1 MTFTLPLGKEE
12 LEAILPHRDPFL
24 MIDEVIELEPGKRA
38 VARKT
43 VRADE
48 WFLAGHFPGRPIMPG
63 VLMVE
68 GLAQTGAVIVL
79 TLEENRGKMVL
90 FGGIDDVRFKRVVEP
105 GDTLEYV
112 CVLEAMR
119 GPIGRGKIKA
129 TVDGKLAVRGTLIF
143 AVEQ

>member
-1 MTFTLPLGKEE
+1 MKFTLPLGRAE
-12 LEAILPHRDPFL
+12 LEEILPHRDPFL

-79 TLEENRGKMVL
+79 TLDENRGKMVL

-112 CVLEAMR
+112 CELETMR

-129 TVDGKLAVRGTLIF
+129 TVGGKLAVRGTLIF

>member
-1 MTFTLPLGKEE
+1 MTLTLPLGKAE

-24 MIDEVIELEPGKRA
+24 LIDEVIELEPGKRA

-48 WFLAGHFPGRPIMPG
+48 WYLAGHFPGRPIMPG

-79 TLEENRGKMVL
+79 TQEEHRGKMVL
-90 FGGIDDVRFKRVVEP
+90 FGGINDIRFKRVVEP

-112 CVLEAMR
+112 CELETMR
-119 GPIGRGKIKA
+119 GPVGRGKIKA
-129 TVDGKLAVRGTLIF
+129 TVDGKLAVRGTLTF
-143 AVEQ
+143 VVEQ

>member
-1 MTFTLPLGKEE
+1 MTFALPLGKAE

-48 WFLAGHFPGRPIMPG
+48 WYLAGHFPGRPIMPG

-79 TLEENRGKMVL
+79 TVEENRGKMVL
-90 FGGIDDVRFKRVVEP
+90 FGGIDDIRFKRVVEP

-112 CVLEAMR
+112 CELELAR
-119 GPIGRGKIKA
+119 GPVGRGKIKA
-129 TVDGKLAVRGTLIF
+129 TVDGQLAVRGTLTF
-143 AVEQ
+143 VVER

>member
-1 MTFTLPLGKEE
+1 MRFELPLGKDEIE
-12 LEAILPHRDPFL
+12 KILPHRDPFL
-24 MIDEVIELEPGKRA
+24 LIDEIVELDPGKRA

-68 GLAQTGAVIVL
+68 GMAQAGAVAAL
-79 TLEENRGKMVL
+79 TTEENEGKMVL
-90 FGGIDDVRFKRVVEP
+90 FGGIDGVRFKRIVEP
-105 GDTLEYV
+105 GDTLEYT
-112 CVLEAMR
+112 CELEAVR
-119 GPIGRGKIKA
+119 GPVGKGKVKA
-129 TVDGKLAVRGTLIF
+129 TVDGKLAVRGTLTF

>member
-24 MIDEVIELEPGKRA
+24 LIDEVIELEPGKRA

-48 WFLAGHFPGRPIMPG
+48 WYLAGHFPGRPIMPG

-68 GLAQTGAVIVL
+68 GLAQTGAIAVL
-79 TLEENRGKMVL
+79 TVEGNEGKMVL
-90 FGGIDDVRFKRVVEP
+90 FGGIDDVRFKRLVEP

-112 CVLEAMR
+112 CEIEAVR
-119 GPIGRGKIKA
+119 GPVGKGKVKA
-129 TVDGKLAVRGTLIF
+129 TVDGQLAVRGSLTF

>member
-48 WFLAGHFPGRPIMPG
+48 WYLAGHFPGRPIMPG

-79 TLEENRGKMVL
+79 TVEENRGKMVL

-112 CVLEAMR
+112 CELELMR
-119 GPIGRGKIKA
+119 GPVGRGKIKA
-129 TVDGKLAVRGTLIF
+129 TVDGQLAVRGTLTF
-143 AVEQ
+143 VVEQ

>member
-1 MTFTLPLGKEE
+1 MTPTLPLGKAE

-24 MIDEVIELEPGKRA
+24 LIDEVIELEPGKRA

-48 WFLAGHFPGRPIMPG
+48 WYLAGHFPGRPIMPG

-79 TLEENRGKMVL
+79 TVEENRGKMVL
-90 FGGIDDVRFKRVVEP
+90 FGGIGDIRFKRVVEP

-112 CVLEAMR
+112 CELETMR
-119 GPIGRGKIKA
+119 GSVGRGKIKA
-129 TVDGKLAVRGTLIF
+129 TVDGELAVRGTLTF
-143 AVEQ
+143 VVEQ

>member
-1 MTFTLPLGKEE
+1 MTPTLPLGKAE

-24 MIDEVIELEPGKRA
+24 LIDEVIELEPGKRA

-79 TLEENRGKMVL
+79 TVEENRGKMVL
-90 FGGIDDVRFKRVVEP
+90 FGGIDAIRFKRVVEP

-112 CVLEAMR
+112 CELEAMR
-119 GPIGRGKIKA
+119 GPVGRGKIKA
-129 TVDGKLAVRGTLIF
+129 TVDGKLAVRGTLTF
-143 AVEQ
+143 VVEQ

>member
-24 MIDEVIELEPGKRA
+24 MIDEVIDLEPGKRA

-105 GDTLEYV
+105 GDTLEYA
-112 CVLEAMR
+112 CELEAMR